1 MVDGEGK
8 KPGKGRSERG
18 ERCESEALRRC
29 KREFVVEIEKREE
42 SSRFKRAGQI
52 RFGEFRDKA
61 LSGSELSRAV
71 GCLPRPRCSFFP
83 VAVVLFRRIISPTLS

>member
-1 MVDGEGK
+1 MGRERNPVRGDRKEG
-8 KPGKGRSERG
+8 RG
-18 ERCESEALRRC
+18 VKVKHYEGARESLWL
-29 KREFVVEIEKREE
+29 EIEKREK

-83 VAVVLFRRIISPTLS
+83 VAVVLFRRISPTLS